1 MDLLKAIEVSGSGLN
16 AQSIRIRMISENI
29 ANADSV
35 ITEDTTDPYRRK
47 EILFRAALDRAGG
60 MTRVEVAGIQ
70 EDTKTPVSQT
80 FDPAHPLANDEG
92 YVRSPNVNKTIENIN
107 LREAARS
114 YEANLQAIESAKDM
128 MSRTLNLLR

>member
-16 AQSIRIRMISENI
+16 AQSTRIRMISENL

-47 EILFRAALDRAGG
+47 EILFRSAMDRASG
-60 MTRVEVAGIQ
+60 MTRVEVAGIK
-70 EDTKTPVSQT
+70 EDTETPFKQT
-80 FDPAHPLANDEG
+80 FDPAHPLANEEG
-92 YVRSPNVNKTIENIN
+92 YVRYPNVNSTVESMN